1 MRLEKRHTT
10 SRRAMI
16 LAPAGAILFT
26 LIVSALLV
34 AWSRIALGL
43 HFPRDV
49 LAGALLG
56 AACAW
61 ACAGRWRGQGGR
73 SDA

>member
-26 LIVSALLV
+26 LIVSALL
-34 AWSRIALGL
+34 SHLRR
-43 HFPRDV
+43 HPRDFF
-49 LAGALLG
+49 LPPKKGE
-56 AACAW
+56 
-61 ACAGRWRGQGGR
+61 
-73 SDA
+73 

>member
-34 AWSRIALGL
+34 WWAWRKLFRRAPKPQPG
-43 HFPRDV
+43 
-49 LAGALLG
+49 
-56 AACAW
+56 
-61 ACAGRWRGQGGR
+61 
-73 SDA
+73 